1 MLSDTVE
8 ATWRVAGGRV
18 FAGVSQRR
26 PSALG
31 PSKDALALAFLALVW
46 GCLDSPSTL
55 ETLQG
60 GPSFLASPTPS
71 GDAPRREPRVWT
83 ASWSPRPGPRQ
94 RPYPRCSSWELSG
107 LGVGR

>member
-8 ATWRVAGGRV
+8 GTWWVAGGRV
-18 FAGVSQRR
+18 FAGVRQRR

-31 PSKDALALAFLALVW
+31 PSKDAWALAFLALVW

-71 GDAPRREPRVWT
+71 GDAPRREPRGLDCELEPPPW
-83 ASWSPRPGPRQ
+83 ASAAAVPEVFQLGAER
-94 RPYPRCSSWELSG
+94 SG
-107 LGVGR
+107 GR